1 MRRGTCVNQINS
13 KKVYAKKPATPVPYS
28 QYKTKTRSHQR
39 KHSAR
44 RPSTA
49 QATPESILRSLSSI
63 NIMSILNSFYTIR
76 MTVKDLRVSLEK
88 LDSAMDSAYQMVEI
102 AQSLFNNQPS
112 SKGRPP
118 LRLLPPDNR
127 VPKGRDKKS
136 ERQQSDNQLSGLL
149 DNVDVGQ
156 LMTLMQSPFVQNI
169 LKQIFQGDALNSGS
183 STKKGMTS
191 S

>member
-1 MRRGTCVNQINS
+1 
-13 KKVYAKKPATPVPYS
+13 
-28 QYKTKTRSHQR
+28 
-39 KHSAR
+39 
-44 RPSTA
+44 
-49 QATPESILRSLSSI
+49 
-63 NIMSILNSFYTIR
+63 MSILNSFYTIR

-102 AQSLFNNQPS
+102 AQSLFNNQS
-112 SKGRPP
+112 SGKGRPP

-127 VPKGRDKKS
+127 APKRRDKKS
-136 ERQQSDNQLSGLL
+136 ERRQSDDQLSGLL